1 MGLKNLI
8 FIFTTTKSTKRMKLL
23 KTSILTLILAFA
35 FNTVNAQAVQDQTQ
49 SINEGTINDQFEFVF
64 RKSGNFKGTTGL
76 AYEAVRRSMLLSLQA
91 HTLDSLNT
99 LQTKLNDTRST
110 VDTQQKEITTLKDD
124 LTKTQDTLTATNTE
138 KDSMALFGLQMSKTS
153 YNMLMWLIIA
163 GLLVLLIMFIY
174 KFKNSNSTTKDAKS
188 ALAEIENEFE
198 DHRRN
203 ALERE
208 QKVRRQLQDELNK
221 QKG

>member
-1 MGLKNLI
+1 VGLKNLI

-23 KTSILTLILAFA
+23 KNTVLTLLIAFA
-35 FNTVNAQAVQDQTQ
+35 FTTTNAQVDTQTQ
-49 SINEGTINDQFEFVF
+49 SINEGSINDQFEFVF

-174 KFKNSNSTTKDAKS
+174 KFKNSNSVTKDAKS

-198 DHRRN
+198 EHRRN

>member
-1 MGLKNLI
+1 
-8 FIFTTTKSTKRMKLL
+8 MKLF
-23 KTSILTLILAFA
+23 KNAVLTLLIAFA
-35 FNTVNAQAVQDQTQ
+35 FKTVNAQEEQTQ
-49 SINEGTINDQFEFVF
+49 SINEGSINDQFEFVF

-99 LQTKLNDTRST
+99 LQSKLSDTRST
-110 VDTQQKEITTLKDD
+110 VDTQQQEITELKSN

-153 YNMLMWLIIA
+153 YNMLMWAIIA
-163 GLLVLLIMFIY
+163 GLLVLLITFIY
-174 KFKNSNSTTKDAKS
+174 KFKNSNSVTKDAKS

-198 DHRRN
+198 EHRRN

>member
-1 MGLKNLI
+1 MKSLKFSIITLFLI
-8 FIFTTTKSTKRMKLL
+8 FGSTFTFAQEEKKLSLNDGTIGDQFDFVIKRSNRYQDFKVVKSTWLTTL
-23 KTSILTLILAFA
+23 K
-35 FNTVNAQAVQDQTQ
+35 
-49 SINEGTINDQFEFVF
+49 
-64 RKSGNFKGTTGL
+64 
-76 AYEAVRRSMLLSLQA
+76 A
-91 HTLDSLNT
+91 HTIDSLNA
-99 LQTKLNDTRST
+99 LQTKLDDTKQL
-110 VDTQQKEITTLKDD
+110 VNTQQTEIDALKSN

-163 GLLVLLIMFIY
+163 ALLVFLITFVY
-174 KFKNSNSTTKDAKS
+174 KFKNSNSVTKDAKS

-198 DHRRN
+198 EHRRN